1 MPVSPPLGF
10 DFHVSY
16 RLFIFKKIGSTERER
31 APYASSLETS
41 MSLTNQQIAEHF
53 QELADL
59 LEFTGTNPFRIR
71 AYRNGIRVIREY
83 PDSLAE
89 LTRNEDFDLTE
100 IAGIGDAVAK
110 KIEVLVDTGEI
121 PQLQELKQQIP
132 ESVLDLLRVP
142 GMGPKKAAVL
152 YNELNI
158 QSLEELAAACRDD
171 RVKALKGFGAKTQ
184 QAILDGI
191 EIAAAANER
200 IYWATADELVQ
211 KLREH
216 FAQGP
221 AVEELEFAGSYRRGK
236 ETVGDLDVLIVAETS
251 ADVMDHFGTFD
262 EVASVSVRGETKMSV
277 RTHKAFQID
286 LRVVPQES
294 FGAALMYFTGS
305 KEHNVVLRGKAKQK
319 GLRLNEWGVFDT
331 STPDEVYV
339 AGRTEAEVYEALGL
353 DWIPPELREDRLE
366 FSEVDQPTSTSL
378 VKLGDLRGDLHMH
391 TTATDGR
398 GTLEEMVQAAQDRGL
413 QYIAIT
419 DHSKRVSM
427 ARGLDA
433 DRLLA
438 QWESIDQLNQQLGTS
453 FRILKGIECDI
464 LEQGGMDLPD
474 EVLAQADWVL
484 GAIHYGQQQPLE
496 QITERILGAIKHPD
510 VDAIAHPTGRLLL
523 KREAYAVD
531 LQVVMQACAE
541 YGKALEVNA
550 NPARLD
556 LNDIQIQHANQ
567 LDIPIVINSDA
578 HSTDGLDVLRYGILQ
593 ARRGGLSPRSILNA
607 RPLDELTQWREARKS
622 RHSELEASQ

>member
-1 MPVSPPLGF
+1 
-10 DFHVSY
+10 
-16 RLFIFKKIGSTERER
+16 
-31 APYASSLETS
+31 

-89 LTRNEDFDLTE
+89 RAQDDAFDLTE
-100 IAGIGDAVAK
+100 IAGIGDAVSK
-110 KIEVLVDTGEI
+110 KIKVLIETGEI
-121 PQLQELKQQIP
+121 PQLQELKQKIP

-158 QSLEELAAACRDD
+158 QSLDELAEACRND
-171 RVKALKGFGAKTQ
+171 RVQSLKGFGAKTQ

-191 EIAAAANER
+191 QIAAAANER

-211 KLREH
+211 KLRQH

-221 AVEELEFAGSYRRGK
+221 AFEELEFAGSYRRGK
-236 ETVGDLDVLIVAETS
+236 ETVGDLDILIVAETS
-251 ADVMDHFGTFD
+251 AAVMDHFSTFE
-262 EVASVSVRGETKMSV
+262 EVASVTVRGDTKMSV

-305 KEHNVVLRGKAKQK
+305 KEHNVALRGKAKQR

-331 STPDEVYV
+331 STLSEDYV
-339 AGRTEAEVYEALGL
+339 AGRTEAEVYQALGMN
-353 DWIPPELREDRLE
+353 WIPPELREDRLE
-366 FSEVDQPTSTSL
+366 FSEGYREISTSL
-378 VKLGDLRGDLHMH
+378 ITLADLRGDLHMH
-391 TTATDGR
+391 TTASDGR
-398 GTLEEMVQAAQDRGL
+398 GTLEEMVQAAQARGL

-419 DHSKRVSM
+419 DHSQRVSM
-427 ARGLDA
+427 AHGLDA

-438 QWESIDQLNQQLGTS
+438 QWESIDQLNRELGDT
-453 FRILKGIECDI
+453 FRVLKGIECDI

-496 QITERILGAIKHPD
+496 QITDRILGAIKHPD

-531 LQVVMQACAE
+531 LQVIMHACAE

-567 LDIPIVINSDA
+567 LGIPIVINSDA
-578 HSTDGLDVLRYGILQ
+578 HRIDGLDVLRYGILQ
-593 ARRGGLSPRSILNA
+593 ARRGGLSPKCVLNS
-607 RPLDELTQWREARKS
+607 RPLEAFLQWRQTRKS
-622 RHSELEASQ
+622 HHPKLDSSP